1 MQRFT
6 DIRVW
11 AQAHQMTLDIY
22 RLTRH
27 FPKEELCGV
36 TSQLRRA
43 AASIGA
49 NVAEGSKKRTNPEY
63 ARLLNIAEASLAE
76 TEYFLILSRDLEYLP
91 STEADTLIGNRNDL
105 AKRLGALR
113 AKVESGSH
121 RQPSTVDCK
130 PTGGHP

>member
-11 AQAHQMTLDIY
+11 EQAHKLTLEIY
-22 RLTRH
+22 RVTRS
-27 FPKEELCGV
+27 FPNEERYGV

-49 NVAEGSKKRTNPEY
+49 NIAEGSKKRTNPEY

-76 TEYFLILSRDLEYLP
+76 TEYFLMLSRDLEYLP
-91 STEADTLIGNRNDL
+91 PTEAEALINNCNDL

-113 AKVESGSH
+113 TKVEANA
-121 RQPSTVDCK
+121 
-130 PTGGHP
+130 